1 MNDED
6 IYEVKKTWEIPM
18 ENPDESGQAILIEF
32 FTQFPSNQQKFEQ
45 FREVPVVQLKDNAKF
60 KSHAARIVRLFDDSI
75 NALGTDYADS
85 AIQELWKN
93 TAKSHFRRNISK
105 QSFNELK
112 GVILQ
117 VLKAACNLNDRQVEA
132 WTKLMDHVYDIVFKT
147 LDELASSNQ

>member
-6 IYEVKKTWEIPM
+6 IYEIKKTWEIPM
-18 ENPDESGQAILIEF
+18 ENPDASGQAILIAF

-45 FREVPVVQLKDNAKF
+45 FREVPLIELKNNAKF
-60 KSHAARIVRLFDDSI
+60 KSHAGRIIRLFDDSI

-112 GVILQ
+112 GVILE
-117 VLKAACNLNDRQVEA
+117 VLKNACKLNDRQVEA
-132 WTKLMDHVYDIVFKT
+132 WIKLMDHVYDIVFKT
-147 LDELASSNQ
+147 LDELACSRQ

>member
-18 ENPDESGQAILIEF
+18 ENPDASGQAILIEF

-45 FREVPVVQLKDNAKF
+45 FRDVPIAELKDNAKF
-60 KSHAARIVRLFDDSI
+60 ISHAGRIVRLFDDSI

-85 AIQELWKN
+85 AIQELWAN

-105 QSFNELK
+105 QSFNDLK

-117 VLKAACNLNDRQVEA
+117 VLRNACNLNSRQVEA

-147 LDELASSNQ
+147 LDELASGGQ